1 MKDTQMKTASTIIK
15 IDHDQIRK
23 LFDQYNSAQDP
34 KEKENIVQNIVQKVY
49 WHARFEQEV
58 FFPGIKDALNDEI
71 VFEDALAETEA
82 IKLLID
88 RIQRLFADFDKQQY
102 SESLD
107 ELKNLVMK
115 HMDKEEHMLPS
126 LKGSELDT
134 TMGQQFAAN
143 NPDGPSR
150 GS

>member
-23 LFDQYNSAQDP
+23 LFDQYNSTQDP
-34 KEKENIVQNIVQKVY
+34 KEKESLVQSIVQKLY

-58 FFPGIKDALNDEI
+58 FFPGIKNALDDEES
-71 VFEDALAETEA
+71 FETALAETEA

-88 RIQRLFADFDKQQY
+88 KLQRLFADFDKKQY
-102 SESLD
+102 TESLD
-107 ELKNLVMK
+107 QLKTLVLK
-115 HMDKEEHMLPS
+115 HMDNEENLLPT

-143 NPDGPSR
+143 NPEHTLP
-150 GS
+150 

>member
-15 IDHDQIRK
+15 VDHDQIRK
-23 LFDQYNSAQDP
+23 LFDQYNSTQDP
-34 KEKENIVQNIVQKVY
+34 KEKESLVQSIVQKLY

-58 FFPGIKDALNDEI
+58 FFPGIKDALDDEES
-71 VFEDALAETEA
+71 FETALAETEA

-88 RIQRLFADFDKQQY
+88 KIQRLFADFDKKQY
-102 SESLD
+102 TESLD
-107 ELKNLVMK
+107 QLKTLVLK
-115 HMDKEEHMLPS
+115 HMDNEENLLPT

-143 NPDGPSR
+143 NLEHTPP
-150 GS
+150 

>member
-23 LFDQYNSAQDP
+23 LFDQYNSTQDP
-34 KEKENIVQNIVQKVY
+34 KEKESLVQSIVQKLY

-58 FFPGIKDALNDEI
+58 FFPGIKNALDDEAS
-71 VFEDALAETEA
+71 FENALAETEA

-88 RIQRLFADFDKQQY
+88 KLQRLFADFDKKQY
-102 SESLD
+102 TESLD
-107 ELKNLVMK
+107 QLKTLVLK
-115 HMDKEEHMLPS
+115 HMDNEENLLPT

-143 NPDGPSR
+143 NPEHTLP
-150 GS
+150 